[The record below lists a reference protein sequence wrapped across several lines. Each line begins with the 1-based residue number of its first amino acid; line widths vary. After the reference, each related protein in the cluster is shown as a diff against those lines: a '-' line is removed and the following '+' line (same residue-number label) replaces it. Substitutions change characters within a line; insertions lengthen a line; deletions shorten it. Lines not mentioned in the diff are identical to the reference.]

1 MGLFDG
7 FRRPDFD
14 GELARYRETPGAV
27 LLDVRAPQEYAGG
40 HVPGSQNVPL
50 NQLPGQIGALVP
62 DLGTPVFVY
71 CLSQKRPGGRLSP
84 ADGLR
89 AGDRLGR
96 HRPLQRAGGEV
107 DATSR
112 PWKCGPA

>member
-50 NQLPGQIGALVP
+50 NQLPRQIGALVP

-71 CLSQKRPGGRLSP
+71 CLSGARSSRAAALLRRMGYETVTNIGGISGYQGKVER
-84 ADGLR
+84 
-89 AGDRLGR
+89 
-96 HRPLQRAGGEV
+96 
-107 DATSR
+107 
-112 PWKCGPA
+112 

>member
-71 CLSQKRPGGRLSP
+71 CLSGARSRQAAAILRRMGYSHVTDLGGICNYH
-84 ADGLR
+84 GK
-89 AGDRLGR
+89 
-96 HRPLQRAGGEV
+96 V
-107 DATSR
+107 V
-112 PWKCGPA
+112 K